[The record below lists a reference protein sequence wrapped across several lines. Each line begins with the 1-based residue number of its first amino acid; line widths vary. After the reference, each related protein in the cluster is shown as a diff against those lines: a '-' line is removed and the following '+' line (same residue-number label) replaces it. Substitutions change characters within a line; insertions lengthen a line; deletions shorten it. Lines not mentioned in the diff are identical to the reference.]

1 MAIVVDLSAS
11 GHDAGFAVPA
21 GSMRTTP
28 GKAVLTLE
36 VAESWLCMGAA
47 MHTGWGSA
55 GFDPQ
60 RFQQCDSGSAV
71 AVSC

>member
-1 MAIVVDLSAS
+1 MANS
-11 GHDAGFAVPA
+11 GRDAGFAVPA

-28 GKAVLTLE
+28 GRAVLTLE

-47 MHTGWGSA
+47 MHTGCGVA
-55 GFDPQ
+55 GFDRQ

-71 AVSC
+71 ALSR